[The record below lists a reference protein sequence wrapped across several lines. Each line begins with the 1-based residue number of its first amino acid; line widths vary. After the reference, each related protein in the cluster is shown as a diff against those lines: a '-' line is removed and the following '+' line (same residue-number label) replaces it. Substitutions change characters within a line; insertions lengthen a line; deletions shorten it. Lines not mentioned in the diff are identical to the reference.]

1 MLTARLGRREG
12 RDGSDA
18 VTPTTS
24 AELPLRPHSCYI
36 AGVGGP
42 RAHRPSSLSPAD
54 ELLALLD
61 GRRLSPAQRRIA
73 HYLLENLPEVAFL
86 SSMELAERVGV
97 SQPSV
102 TRFAAALGFSGY
114 PELRAALRPIAL
126 GVPETGINGE
136 RAAGNELHSALESDQ
151 ANLEALHKYAADP
164 ARLARLGSDLAGSE
178 PLSVIGLR
186 MSAPVA
192 SYFAYGAAR
201 IHPDVRVIDTP
212 GSPAHEALLQA
223 VAAGGTWLVA
233 FVLPR
238 YPAESVVVSPECAR
252 AWAEDRRDHRRS
264 AGSVRSIW
272 RTSFCRSAS
281 GRGRCSTRTRRRWR
295 SPRSFSRRS
304 PTRLRSGRR
313 SVWKRTKRSRRPAAS
328 TST

>member
-1 MLTARLGRREG
+1 MAAPEP
-12 RDGSDA
+12 

-24 AELPLRPHSCYI
+24 AEI
-36 AGVGGP
+36 AAPSAVTP
-42 RAHRPSSLSPAD
+42 ATSPAVSPSARTSSSLPPAD

-126 GVPETGINGE
+126 RVPETGIHGE
-136 RAAGNELHSALESDQ
+136 RIAGNELHSALESDQ

-164 ARLARLGSDLAGSE
+164 ARLARLGSDLAASE

-212 GSPAHEALLQA
+212 GSPADEALLQA

-238 YPAESVVVSPECAR
+238 YPAESVVVLRTAR
-252 AWAEDRRDHRRS
+252 ELGLKTAVVTDVPLVPFAHLADVLLPVGV
-264 AGSVRSIW
+264 GS
-272 RTSFCRSAS
+272 
-281 GRGRCSTRTRRRWR
+281 
-295 SPRSFSRRS
+295 
-304 PTRLRSGRR
+304 R
-313 SVWKRTKRSRRPAAS
+313 SVFDSHAAPMAFAALLLQALADAAPERTQERLEAYETLAETRGFYVSK
-328 TST
+328 

>member
-1 MLTARLGRREG
+1 MTASEP
-12 RDGSDA
+12 
-18 VTPTTS
+18 VTPTTPAEIAAPS
-24 AELPLRPHSCYI
+24 AVTPATSPAS
-36 AGVGGP
+36 ADAP
-42 RAHRPSSLSPAD
+42 ASAASPSSLSPAD

-126 GVPETGINGE
+126 RVPETGIHGE
-136 RAAGNELHSALESDQ
+136 RIAGNELHSALESDQ

-164 ARLARLGSDLAGSE
+164 ARLARLGSDLAASE
-178 PLSVIGLR
+178 PLSVLGLR

-238 YPAESVVVSPECAR
+238 YPAESVVVL
-252 AWAEDRRDHRRS
+252 RS
-264 AGSVRSIW
+264 ARELGLKTAVITDVPLVPFAHLADVLLPVGVGS
-272 RTSFCRSAS
+272 
-281 GRGRCSTRTRRRWR
+281 
-295 SPRSFSRRS
+295 
-304 PTRLRSGRR
+304 R
-313 SVWKRTKRSRRPAAS
+313 SVFDSHAAPMAFAALLLQALADAAPERTQERLEAYEALAETRGFYVK
-328 TST
+328 

>member
-1 MLTARLGRREG
+1 MTTPEP
-12 RDGSDA
+12 

-24 AELPLRPHSCYI
+24 AEI
-36 AGVGGP
+36 AAPPSVTP
-42 RAHRPSSLSPAD
+42 ATPAAASAASAASRPSSTLPPAD

-126 GVPETGINGE
+126 RVPEAGIHGE
-136 RAAGNELHSALESDQ
+136 RIAGNELHSALESDQ

-164 ARLARLGSDLAGSE
+164 GRLSRLGSDLAASE

-201 IHPDVRVIDTP
+201 IHPDVRVVDTP
-212 GSPAHEALLQA
+212 GSLAHEALLQA

-238 YPAESVVVSPECAR
+238 YPAESVVVL
-252 AWAEDRRDHRRS
+252 RS
-264 AGSVRSIW
+264 ARELGLKTAVITDVPLVPFAHLADVLLPVGVGS
-272 RTSFCRSAS
+272 
-281 GRGRCSTRTRRRWR
+281 
-295 SPRSFSRRS
+295 
-304 PTRLRSGRR
+304 R
-313 SVWKRTKRSRRPAAS
+313 SVFDSHAAPMAFAALLLQALADAAPERTQERLEAYEALAETCGFYVSK
-328 TST
+328 

>member
-1 MLTARLGRREG
+1 MEG
-12 RDGSDA
+12 PEA

-24 AELPLRPHSCYI
+24 AVVRPASALP
-36 AGVGGP
+36 
-42 RAHRPSSLSPAD
+42 PAE

-126 GVPETGINGE
+126 RVPESGIHGE
-136 RAAGNELHSALESDQ
+136 RSAGNELHSALESDQ

-164 ARLARLGSDLAGSE
+164 ARLTRLGCDLAASE

-186 MSAPVA
+186 MSGPVA

-212 GSPAHEALLQA
+212 GSPAYEALLQA

-238 YPAESVVVSPECAR
+238 YAAESVAVLRNAQELGLRTAVVTDVPLVPFAHL
-252 AWAEDRRDHRRS
+252 ADVLLPVGV
-264 AGSVRSIW
+264 GS
-272 RTSFCRSAS
+272 
-281 GRGRCSTRTRRRWR
+281 
-295 SPRSFSRRS
+295 
-304 PTRLRSGRR
+304 R
-313 SVWKRTKRSRRPAAS
+313 SVFDSHAAPMAFAALLLQALADAAPERTQERLEAYEALAEARGFYVSK
-328 TST
+328 

>member
-1 MLTARLGRREG
+1 
-12 RDGSDA
+12 
-18 VTPTTS
+18 VTPATS
-24 AELPLRPHSCYI
+24 PAAADAPAS
-36 AGVGGP
+36 A
-42 RAHRPSSLSPAD
+42 ASPSSLSPAD

-126 GVPETGINGE
+126 RVPETGIHGE
-136 RAAGNELHSALESDQ
+136 RIAGNELHSALESDQ

-164 ARLARLGSDLAGSE
+164 ARLARLGSDLAASE
-178 PLSVIGLR
+178 PLSVLGLR

-238 YPAESVVVSPECAR
+238 YPAESVVVL
-252 AWAEDRRDHRRS
+252 RS
-264 AGSVRSIW
+264 ARELGLKTAVITDVPLVPFAHLADVLLPVGVGS
-272 RTSFCRSAS
+272 
-281 GRGRCSTRTRRRWR
+281 
-295 SPRSFSRRS
+295 
-304 PTRLRSGRR
+304 R
-313 SVWKRTKRSRRPAAS
+313 SVFDSHAAPMAFAALLLQALADAAPERTQERLEAYEALAETRGFYVSK
-328 TST
+328 

>member
-1 MLTARLGRREG
+1 MTAQE
-12 RDGSDA
+12 A

-24 AELPLRPHSCYI
+24 VSTPLP
-36 AGVGGP
+36 
-42 RAHRPSSLSPAD
+42 PAD

-73 HYLLENLPEVAFL
+73 HYLLENLTEVAFL

-126 GVPETGINGE
+126 RVPESGLHGE
-136 RAAGNELHSALESDQ
+136 RAAGNELHAALESDR
-151 ANLEALHKYAADP
+151 ANLEALHKYVADP
-164 ARLARLGSDLAGSE
+164 SRLARLGGALAASD
-178 PLSVIGLR
+178 PLTVLGLR
-186 MSAPVA
+186 MSGPVA

-201 IHPDVRVIDTP
+201 IHPDVRVVDVP

-223 VAAGGTWLVA
+223 AAAGGTWLVA

-238 YPAESVVVSPECAR
+238 YAAESVTLLRTARELGLKTAVVTDVPLVPFAQ
-252 AWAEDRRDHRRS
+252 WADVLLPVGV
-264 AGSVRSIW
+264 GS
-272 RTSFCRSAS
+272 
-281 GRGRCSTRTRRRWR
+281 
-295 SPRSFSRRS
+295 
-304 PTRLRSGRR
+304 R
-313 SVWKRTKRSRRPAAS
+313 SVFDSHAAPMAFAALLLQALADAEPERTQERLEAYEGLAEARGFYVR
-328 TST
+328 

>member
-1 MLTARLGRREG
+1 MTASEP
-12 RDGSDA
+12 
-18 VTPTTS
+18 VTPTTPAEIAAPPAVTPATSPAS
-24 AELPLRPHSCYI
+24 ADTSASAPAS
-36 AGVGGP
+36 
-42 RAHRPSSLSPAD
+42 SSLSPAD

-114 PELRAALRPIAL
+114 NELRAALRPIAL
-126 GVPETGINGE
+126 RVPETGIHGE
-136 RAAGNELHSALESDQ
+136 RIAGNELHSALESDQ

-164 ARLARLGSDLAGSE
+164 ARLSRLGSDLAASE

-212 GSPAHEALLQA
+212 GSLAHEALLQA

-238 YPAESVVVSPECAR
+238 YPAESVVVL
-252 AWAEDRRDHRRS
+252 RS
-264 AGSVRSIW
+264 ARELGLKTAVITDVPLVPFAPLADVLLPVGVGS
-272 RTSFCRSAS
+272 
-281 GRGRCSTRTRRRWR
+281 
-295 SPRSFSRRS
+295 
-304 PTRLRSGRR
+304 R
-313 SVWKRTKRSRRPAAS
+313 SVFDSHAAPMAFAALLLQALADAAPERTQARLEAYEALAETRGFYVSK
-328 TST
+328 

>member
-1 MLTARLGRREG
+1 MTASEP
-12 RDGSDA
+12 

-24 AELPLRPHSCYI
+24 AEI
-36 AGVGGP
+36 AAPSSVTP
-42 RAHRPSSLSPAD
+42 ATSPASADAPASAASPSSLSPAD

-126 GVPETGINGE
+126 RVPETGIHGE
-136 RAAGNELHSALESDQ
+136 RIAGNELHSALESDQ

-164 ARLARLGSDLAGSE
+164 ARLARLGSDLAASE
-178 PLSVIGLR
+178 PLSVLGLR

-238 YPAESVVVSPECAR
+238 YPAESVVVL
-252 AWAEDRRDHRRS
+252 RS
-264 AGSVRSIW
+264 ARELGLKTAVITDVPLVPFAHLADVLLPVGVGS
-272 RTSFCRSAS
+272 
-281 GRGRCSTRTRRRWR
+281 
-295 SPRSFSRRS
+295 
-304 PTRLRSGRR
+304 R
-313 SVWKRTKRSRRPAAS
+313 SVFDSHAAPMAFAALLLQALADAAPERTQERLEAYEALAETRGFYVSK
-328 TST
+328 

>member
-1 MLTARLGRREG
+1 MAASEP
-12 RDGSDA
+12 

-24 AELPLRPHSCYI
+24 AEIAARAAVTPATSTAGSPARP
-36 AGVGGP
+36 
-42 RAHRPSSLSPAD
+42 PSSLPPAD

-126 GVPETGINGE
+126 RVPETGIHGE
-136 RAAGNELHSALESDQ
+136 RIAGNELHAALESDQ

-164 ARLARLGSDLAGSE
+164 ARLAQLGSDLASSE
-178 PLSVIGLR
+178 PLSVMGLR

-212 GSPAHEALLQA
+212 GSPAHEELLQA
-223 VAAGGTWLVA
+223 AAAGGTWLVA

-238 YPAESVVVSPECAR
+238 YPAESVVVL
-252 AWAEDRRDHRRS
+252 RS
-264 AGSVRSIW
+264 ARELGLKTAVVTDVPLVPFAHLADALLPVGVGS
-272 RTSFCRSAS
+272 
-281 GRGRCSTRTRRRWR
+281 
-295 SPRSFSRRS
+295 
-304 PTRLRSGRR
+304 R
-313 SVWKRTKRSRRPAAS
+313 SVFDSHAAPMAFAALLLQALADAAPERTQERLEAYEALAENRGFYVSK
-328 TST
+328 

>member
-1 MLTARLGRREG
+1 MTASEP
-12 RDGSDA
+12 

-24 AELPLRPHSCYI
+24 AEI
-36 AGVGGP
+36 AAPSAVTP
-42 RAHRPSSLSPAD
+42 ATSPASADAPASAASPSSLSPAD

-126 GVPETGINGE
+126 RVPETGIHGE
-136 RAAGNELHSALESDQ
+136 RIAGNELHSALESDQ

-164 ARLARLGSDLAGSE
+164 ARLARLGSDLAASE
-178 PLSVIGLR
+178 PLSVLGLR

-238 YPAESVVVSPECAR
+238 YPAESVVVL
-252 AWAEDRRDHRRS
+252 RS
-264 AGSVRSIW
+264 ARELGLKTAVITDVPLVPFAHLADVLLPVGVGS
-272 RTSFCRSAS
+272 
-281 GRGRCSTRTRRRWR
+281 
-295 SPRSFSRRS
+295 
-304 PTRLRSGRR
+304 R
-313 SVWKRTKRSRRPAAS
+313 SVFDSHAAPMAFAALLLQALADAAPERTQERLEAYEALAETRGFYVSK
-328 TST
+328 

>member
-1 MLTARLGRREG
+1 VTASEP
-12 RDGSDA
+12 

-24 AELPLRPHSCYI
+24 AEI
-36 AGVGGP
+36 AAPSAVTP
-42 RAHRPSSLSPAD
+42 ATSPAAADAPASAASPSSLSPAD

-126 GVPETGINGE
+126 RVPETGIHGE
-136 RAAGNELHSALESDQ
+136 RIAGNELHSALESDQ

-164 ARLARLGSDLAGSE
+164 ARLARLGSDLAASE
-178 PLSVIGLR
+178 PLSVLGLR

-238 YPAESVVVSPECAR
+238 YPAESVVVL
-252 AWAEDRRDHRRS
+252 RS
-264 AGSVRSIW
+264 ARELGLKTAVITDVPLVPFAHLADVLLPVGVGS
-272 RTSFCRSAS
+272 
-281 GRGRCSTRTRRRWR
+281 
-295 SPRSFSRRS
+295 
-304 PTRLRSGRR
+304 R
-313 SVWKRTKRSRRPAAS
+313 SVFDSHAAPMAFAALLLQALADAAPERTQERLEAYEALAETRGFYVSK
-328 TST
+328 